1 MLQWAVAAAAV
12 RTVLAGRADEA
23 AGGVEAAPEACCT
36 GCVRLAWAVTVPS
49 MVHVTVTSSAP
60 ALKLAE
66 LNSELNSA
74 VPSGTL
80 ALAPPTGSPST
91 GGGDGL
97 SALICAPR
105 VASGTASGSWAARLP
120 IRA

>member
-1 MLQWAVAAAAV
+1 MLQWAVAAAAG
-12 RTVLAGRADEA
+12 RTVPAARAVA
-23 AGGVEAAPEACCT
+23 EACCWA
-36 GCVRLAWAVTVPS
+36 GECGGVRLAWAVTVPS
-49 MVHVTVTSSAP
+49 GVHVTVTSSAP